1 MPCKAYV
8 LLSNKSK
15 LTDTRENGNMVSPE
29 DLPKAGPFREGK
41 VLKKPSCLQAVRVRV
56 GFYRKEEVTPVT
68 CTMPCHHHER

>member
-29 DLPKAGPFREGK
+29 DLPKGREGAEEAQLLTGSESEGR
-41 VLKKPSCLQAVRVRV
+41 VL
-56 GFYRKEEVTPVT
+56 
-68 CTMPCHHHER
+68 